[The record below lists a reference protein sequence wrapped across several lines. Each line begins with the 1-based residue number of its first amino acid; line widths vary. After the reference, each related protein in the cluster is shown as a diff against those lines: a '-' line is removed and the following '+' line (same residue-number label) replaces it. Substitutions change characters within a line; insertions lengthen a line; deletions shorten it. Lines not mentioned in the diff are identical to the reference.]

1 VTEPSYYNLID
12 ERNAAMAYQP
22 ASVLTS
28 TSGLTHLAAI
38 YYDRVAVENLKPNLP
53 FVAVTSRR
61 KLPDRNGRTIQLFGY
76 DLMPDDTTPGQEG
89 AVGTGIAP
97 TTSIRQV
104 TVNQYFNFSSFSDI
118 LVETAIDPIV
128 ENTAAEMGFKAALTS
143 NSLARM
149 EFEAQAASDPY
160 TVLRAG
166 DPAETLSASLVRMGV
181 FRLRSLD
188 VRPQADG
195 LFAGIVHPLA
205 AFDLMNDNVAGG
217 VIDILKFHKE
227 GAEELMRGV
236 QGYRVIDISG
246 VRFIETTTATMWTN
260 QTVGTTTGLT
270 LFGTYIIGQD
280 AVFSVSLGATEIPE
294 QRNFQLIVRNWEPS
308 AADPA
313 RVIGAS
319 CAYNFKYAALRV
331 PQAIGLHP
339 RFMVLQLPSS
349 IA

>member
-1 VTEPSYYNLID
+1 
-12 ERNAAMAYQP
+12 MAYQP

-61 KLPDRNGRTIQLFGY
+61 KLPDRNGRTLQLFGY
-76 DLMPDDTTPGQEG
+76 DLLPANITPGVEG

-97 TTSIRQV
+97 TTSIRNV
-104 TVNQYFNFSSFSDI
+104 TVNQYFDFASFSDI

-128 ENTAAEMGFKAALTS
+128 ENTAAEMGFRAALTA
-143 NSLARM
+143 NTLARM
-149 EFEAQAASDPY
+149 EFEAQAASDPLAVISGPVG
-160 TVLRAG
+160 TFV
-166 DPAETLSASLVRMGV
+166 SAALVRQAV
-181 FRLRSLD
+181 FHLRGLD

-195 LFAGIVHPLA
+195 LFAGIISPLA

-217 VIDILKFHKE
+217 VIDILKYHKE

-236 QGYRVIDISG
+236 QGYRVIDIAG
-246 VRFIETTTATMWTN
+246 VRFIETTTASQFANFPASGSTAY
-260 QTVGTTTGLT
+260 GTL
-270 LFGTYIIGQD
+270 IVGQD

-308 AADPA
+308 PADPA

-331 PQAIGLHP
+331 PQAAGLHP
-339 RFMVLQLPSS
+339 RFVQIKTEAS
-349 IA
+349 IS

>member
-1 VTEPSYYNLID
+1 
-12 ERNAAMAYQP
+12 MAYQP

-28 TSGLTHLAAI
+28 TSGLTHLASI

-76 DLMPDDTTPGQEG
+76 DLLPQNITPGTEG
-89 AVGTGIAP
+89 TVGTGIAP
-97 TTSIRQV
+97 TTSIRNV
-104 TVNQYFNFSSFSDI
+104 AVNQYFDFASFSDI

-128 ENTAAEMGFKAALTS
+128 ENTAAEMGFRAALSANT
-143 NSLARM
+143 LARM
-149 EFEAQAASDPY
+149 EFEAQAA
-160 TVLRAG
+160 G
-166 DPAETLSASLVRMGV
+166 DTAAVIGGQPNEFLSASLTRAGV
-181 FRLRSLD
+181 FHLRGLD

-195 LFAGIVHPLA
+195 LFAGVIHPFP
-205 AFDLMNDNVAGG
+205 AFDLMNDNTAGG
-217 VIDILKFHKE
+217 IIDILKYHKE
-227 GAEELMRGV
+227 GSEELMRGV
-236 QGYRVIDISG
+236 QGYRVIDIAG
-246 VRFIETTTATMWTN
+246 VRFIETTTATTFPN
-260 QTVGTTTGLT
+260 FPVAGTTGY
-270 LFGTYIIGQD
+270 GTYIIGQD

-331 PQAIGLHP
+331 PQAQGLHP
-339 RFMVLQLPSS
+339 RFVQIKTEAS
-349 IA
+349 IS

>member
-1 VTEPSYYNLID
+1 
-12 ERNAAMAYQP
+12 MAYQP

-28 TSGLTHLAAI
+28 TSGLTHLASI

-53 FVAVTSRR
+53 YVAVTSRR

-76 DLMPDDTTPGQEG
+76 DLLPQNITPGTEG
-89 AVGTGIAP
+89 TVGTGIAP
-97 TTSIRQV
+97 TTSIRNV
-104 TVNQYFNFSSFSDI
+104 AVNQYFDFASFSDI

-128 ENTAAEMGFKAALTS
+128 ENTAAEMGFRAALS
-143 NSLARM
+143 ANSLARM
-149 EFEAQAASDPY
+149 EFEAQAASDPAA
-160 TVLRAG
+160 VIAG
-166 DPAETLSASLVRMGV
+166 VADEFLSASLVRAGV
-181 FRLRSLD
+181 FHLRGLD
-188 VRPQADG
+188 VRPQSDG
-195 LFAGIVHPLA
+195 LFAGIIHPFP

-217 VIDILKFHKE
+217 VIDILKYHKE

-236 QGYRVIDISG
+236 QGYRVIDIAG
-246 VRFIETTTATMWTN
+246 VRFIETTTATQFAN
-260 QTVGTTTGLT
+260 FPSTGRT
-270 LFGTYIIGQD
+270 GFGTLIVGQD

-331 PQAIGLHP
+331 PQAAGLHP
-339 RFMVLQLPSS
+339 RFVMLKTEAS
-349 IA
+349 IS

>member
-1 VTEPSYYNLID
+1 
-12 ERNAAMAYQP
+12 MAYQP

-28 TSGLTHLAAI
+28 TSGLTHLASI

-76 DLMPDDTTPGQEG
+76 DLLPANVTPGTEG
-89 AVGTGIAP
+89 TVGTGISP
-97 TTSIRQV
+97 TTSIRNV
-104 TVNQYFNFSSFSDI
+104 TVNQYFDFASFSDI

-128 ENTAAEMGFKAALTS
+128 ENTAAEMGFRAALTA
-143 NSLARM
+143 NTLARM
-149 EFEAQAASDPY
+149 EFEAQAASDPAA
-160 TVLRAG
+160 VIAG
-166 DPAETLSASLVRMGV
+166 QVDEFLSAALVRQGV
-181 FRLRSLD
+181 FHLRGLD

-195 LFAGIVHPLA
+195 LFAGIIHPFPA
-205 AFDLMNDNVAGG
+205 YDLMNDNVAGG
-217 VIDILKFHKE
+217 VIDILKYHKE

-236 QGYRVIDISG
+236 QGYRVIDIGG
-246 VRFIETTTATMWTN
+246 VRFIETTTATIYNDFPEEGRTAY
-260 QTVGTTTGLT
+260 GTL
-270 LFGTYIIGQD
+270 IVGQD

-319 CAYNFKYAALRV
+319 CAYNFKYGALRV
-331 PQAIGLHP
+331 PQAAGLHP
-339 RFMVLQLPSS
+339 RFVELRTESS
-349 IA
+349 IS

>member
-1 VTEPSYYNLID
+1 
-12 ERNAAMAYQP
+12 MAYQP

-28 TSGLTHLAAI
+28 TSGLTHLASI

-53 FVAVTSRR
+53 YVAVTSRR

-76 DLMPDDTTPGQEG
+76 DLLPANTTPGTEG
-89 AVGTGIAP
+89 TVGTGIHP
-97 TTSIRQV
+97 TTSIRNV
-104 TVNQYFNFSSFSDI
+104 TVNQYFDFASFSDI

-128 ENTAAEMGFKAALTS
+128 ENTAAEMGFRAAVTA
-143 NSLARM
+143 NALARM
-149 EFEAQAASDPY
+149 EFEAQAASDPAA
-160 TVLRAG
+160 VIPG
-166 DPAETLSASLVRMGV
+166 DQDEFLSAALVRQGV
-181 FRLRSLD
+181 FHLRGLD

-195 LFAGIVHPLA
+195 LFAGIIHPFP

-217 VIDILKFHKE
+217 VIDILKYHKE

-236 QGYRVIDISG
+236 QGYRVIDLAG
-246 VRFIETTTATMWTN
+246 VRFIETTTCTMYN
-260 QTVGTTTGLT
+260 DFPVTGRT
-270 LFGTYIIGQD
+270 GFGTLIIGQD

-331 PQAIGLHP
+331 PQAEGLHP
-339 RFMVLQLPSS
+339 RFVELRTEAS
-349 IA
+349 IS